1 MKYNWLI
8 TFRSVTFAQK
18 GERVLKKA
26 GIDCAMQRTP
36 KELSKRGCGYCLRLL
51 SKDAMAAVELLN
63 DNAVSYGKIYA
74 MSGEGR
80 LEERVL

>member
-18 GERVLKKA
+18 GERLLKNK

-36 KELSKRGCGYCLRLL
+36 KELSKRGCGYCLRIQA
-51 SKDAMAAVELLN
+51 KDAMTAVELLQ
-63 DNAVSYGKIYA
+63 DNAISYGKTYA
-74 MSGEGR
+74 MTEGGR
-80 LEERVL
+80 PEERML